1 MRDSAFAYTYRQS
14 IYDVAVREEL
24 RVADGVFRIERA
36 VSTDLRAL
44 EYFRWPGSAS
54 EADGALA
61 WRAPDNR
68 IDRLDI
74 AVVARGDQIIDTGV
88 RRLSLE
94 DAFGDTGASV
104 RAASRPLA
112 AWLWSA
118 LPWR

>member
-1 MRDSAFAYTYRQS
+1 MRDSAFTYTYRQS

-44 EYFRWPGSAS
+44 EYFRWPGSAH
-54 EADGALA
+54 EADGALE
-61 WRAPDNR
+61 WQAPQNR
-68 IDRLDI
+68 VDRLEI
-74 AVVARGDQIIDTGV
+74 AVVARGDQAIDTGV
-88 RRLSLE
+88 RRVALVN
-94 DAFGDTGASV
+94 AFGEASV
-104 RAASRPLA
+104 SVTAASRPLA